1 MSLQE
6 YFSEMEQLRD
16 TYFSDPSGVI
26 HLDHAASTMYSTK
39 CLKNV
44 FEKLF
49 HHTNL
54 LSNPHSDGSFSAN
67 VTNQF
72 IAESRQFVL
81 KEIFNTSLKEYDLVF
96 TLNAS
101 HSLKIISECF
111 PMGVNSCV
119 SYLKFSHNSL
129 IGALR
134 SCVSNNE
141 EFQNENESIH
151 SDRVVVGNN
160 LEEIRKRAKAWSES
174 DHHLVG
180 FAAECN
186 STGTKFDDF
195 DIFPYLNKHHPNIY
209 TILDVSKHS
218 STNVSI
224 DLSKYKPDFV
234 AFSFYK
240 WFGYPTG
247 LGALLIR
254 KMRVSNIDFRPR
266 NGYFSGGVVQVNTAT
281 APFFT
286 KYRTDSFHSMLENGT
301 LPFLTICEML
311 FYLKEIQQMYSQCCN
326 KNSNSEQNDTNS
338 HSEKLFVPIPFREI
352 FQIIE
357 KHCNHVQEYCAN
369 QLKNLCHYNGK
380 IVVHI
385 YNENNIGKTSII
397 NMNVFNSRGQMVG
410 YSQVQEICSL
420 NLFNIRTG
428 CFCVPG
434 ACQQLFDISSE
445 EMIDNF
451 KRGGK
456 ICWDSSMDV
465 IPGSNK
471 PTGSVRLSFGY
482 CSIRSDVDKFIS
494 LLRTHFVETAQNSTS
509 IVKPKYNVM
518 DDRIKVTHF
527 YIYPIKGCGAMK
539 LFQEHRS
546 DHHNNVS
553 SWNLHND
560 TGAYLDREWA
570 ILDEKNGVLGL
581 KKCPRLALIE
591 PFVDLEKRLLTI
603 SLVPRDIDVQQDH
616 TSISL
621 SLDEFPSTTL
631 NDATICGRHYET
643 CVYSDDVN
651 EKLSRFLGQSVRL
664 IRRKKHDILES
675 NNSNDKCQSSF
686 SNEGNKGLFLIL
698 NEASLMDLNNRLKNS
713 QNTVNHVNDETSND
727 GIEWLIERMRPNIVI
742 RGLEA
747 YEEDHIKSLY
757 IHDIPFQIN
766 FPCPRC
772 TTICMNPKTLKQEQE
787 PLKTLYTYRKQ
798 EHSAMFGVL
807 ANHYIVQGN
816 DEKPVEMKFQ

>member
-1 MSLQE
+1 
-6 YFSEMEQLRD
+6 
-16 TYFSDPSGVI
+16 
-26 HLDHAASTMYSTK
+26 MYSSE
-39 CLKNV
+39 CLKKV

-49 HHTNL
+49 NHHANL

-67 VTNQF
+67 LTNQL

-81 KEIFNTSLKEYDLVF
+81 QEIFNTSLKEYDLVF

-111 PMGVNSCV
+111 PLSAKSCV
-119 SYLKFSHNSL
+119 SYLTLSHNSL

-134 SCVSNNE
+134 SCLNPNHE
-141 EFQNENESIH
+141 EFQHDHVPYH
-151 SDRVVVGNN
+151 SNRVIVCNN
-160 LEEIRKRAKAWSES
+160 LEEVREKVKEWSED

-180 FAAECN
+180 LTAECN

-195 DIFPYLNKHHPNIY
+195 TIFPYLNRHHPNVY

-218 STNVSI
+218 STNVPI

-234 AFSFYK
+234 VFSFYK

-266 NGYFSGGVVQVNTAT
+266 NGYFSGGVVQVNTAK

-286 KYRTDSFHSMLENGT
+286 KYRADSFHSMLENGT

-311 FYLKEIQQMYSQCCN
+311 FYLKEIQQMYSSKSC
-326 KNSNSEQNDTNS
+326 KKSSNSEQNGQQES
-338 HSEKLFVPIPFREI
+338 LIPFREI
-352 FQIIE
+352 FKIIQQ
-357 KHCNHVQEYCAN
+357 HCNHVQEYCAK
-369 QLKNLCHYNGK
+369 QLKNLCHYNGAK
-380 IVVHI
+380 VVHI
-385 YNENNIGKTSII
+385 YNEDNIGKTSII

-434 ACQQLFDISSE
+434 ACQQLFNISSE

-456 ICWDSSMDV
+456 ICWDNSMDV
-465 IPGSNK
+465 IPGSSK

-482 CSIRSDVDKFIS
+482 CSILADVDKFIS
-494 LLRTHFVETAQNSTS
+494 LLKSHFVETCPNVGSL
-509 IVKPKYNVM
+509 VKPKYNVM

-539 LFQEHRS
+539 LFQEHRC
-546 DHHNNVS
+546 DKHKNVT

-591 PFVDLEKRLLTI
+591 PFIDLERRLLII
-603 SLVPRDIDVQQDH
+603 SLWKSMEQQDVQFIHEPTTIQ
-616 TSISL
+616 L
-621 SLDEFPSTTL
+621 PLDEFPSIML
-631 NDATICGRHYET
+631 DDATICGRHYET
-643 CVYSDDVN
+643 CVYSGDVN
-651 EKLSRFLGQSVRL
+651 EKLSCFLGQSVRL
-664 IRRKKHDILES
+664 IRRKKSDNEMES
-675 NNSNDKCQSSF
+675 TSNKCKSSF

-698 NEASLMDLNNRLKNS
+698 NESSLIDLNQRLKNS
-713 QNTVNHVNDETSND
+713 QSATANSNENSTD
-727 GIEWLIERMRPNIVI
+727 SIEWLIDRMRPNIVI

-766 FPCPRC
+766 FSCPRC

-807 ANHYIVQGN
+807 ANHYIITQGS
-816 DEKPVEMKFQ
+816 DEKPVMMKFY